1 MELVNGYWEI
11 KIVPQ
16 AGEPEPQ
23 WNDPLLQS
31 SAHHPEPGL
40 LDVLRGLKEGCD
52 IVMLKVIRIS
62 GVRFDY
68 TFKHSDARAWHQEI
82 RLGTD
87 VLSTEVNFDVPDF
100 WTEAELRGAPDLRGR
115 ASLIESIIELLLAYP
130 TEKIRVDW
138 L

>member
-1 MELVNGYWEI
+1 MQLKNSYWEI
-11 KIVPQ
+11 DILPQ
-16 AGEPEPQ
+16 AGEPEPH

-31 SAHHPEPGL
+31 SAANPEPGL
-40 LDVLRGLKEGCD
+40 LDVLRGLCEGCD
-52 IVMLKVIRIS
+52 IVHLELSRIA

-68 TFKHSDARAWHQEI
+68 RFEHSDNRAWHQEI

-115 ASLIESIIELLLAYP
+115 ASLLGKIVELLLAYKL
-130 TEKIRVDW
+130 ESIEVNW